1 MSLLKELNSITES
14 EKITLQELLLN
25 RIAELT
31 HARDK
36 ILEGLDE
43 GYTTKAKIYEIE
55 KLIKFNQYLFHW
67 VEDPPSGRL
76 Q

>member
-14 EKITLQELLLN
+14 EKTTLQELLLN

-31 HARDK
+31 HARDE
-36 ILEGLDE
+36 IIEGIDE
-43 GYTTKAKIYEIE
+43 GYRTKSKVIEIE
-55 KLIKFNQYLFHW
+55 KLIKFNKYLFHW

>member
-1 MSLLKELNSITES
+1 MSLLKELNSITET
-14 EKITLQELLLN
+14 EKNTLQEMLLN

-31 HARDK
+31 RARDR
-36 ILEGLDE
+36 ILEGIDE
-43 GYTTKAKIYEIE
+43 GYHTRSKIIEIE